1 MASFQG
7 GGLPTETT
15 SFVGRAAELSEV
27 GGLLR
32 KARLVT
38 LTGPGGVG
46 KTRLAVRA
54 AREVAGSMADGAC
67 LLSLS
72 ALRDPEL
79 LPATVATALGLP
91 EQSARPVT
99 DLVVDYLKDK
109 KLLLILDTCEHL
121 LDACALF
128 TDVVLRAT
136 DAVVVLATSRQP
148 LDVPGENVYLVPP
161 LPSDGSDA
169 VALFADRA
177 VAVAPGF
184 VLDDTARP
192 LALELCRRLDCIPLA
207 IELAAVRLRA
217 LTLSD
222 LVARLDDRFQ
232 LLAGGYRGPQ
242 RHQTLR
248 MTIEWSRDLCLDTER
263 LLWDRLSVFAGAF
276 GLDAA
281 EAVCTGDGLSRDGVL
296 DALIGLVDKS
306 IVLRRGDRYRM
317 LDTIR
322 EFGAEHLA
330 AAAETSRYRA
340 AHRDYYLEMARR
352 FDSAFIGP
360 DQMDWVDQ
368 IAREQA
374 NFRVAL
380 EYSRSAPG
388 EEVAGLEMAVRLW
401 GFWISMNLLTEG
413 RYWMGRG
420 LEQVPAPSSDR
431 IRAQWLSSWF
441 LDLQG
446 ERGDRAPLLAPA
458 REEAIALGDEAGLAW
473 VIKMAA
479 CARGI
484 KGNMD
489 GVLEDYADA
498 LSRMKRLDDQ
508 TGIIIVGAIKG
519 AFHAFSG
526 QFNECVAE
534 CDEAL
539 GRLPDG
545 ECWTRAYTLWLK
557 TIGLWFLGC
566 YADFDECHR
575 AGLRLKAPLNDLMGI
590 AHHLEGL
597 AWYAARSGDYVR
609 TARLQGAADRMWREA
624 ASEPRFGIPI
634 LHEEHEKAW
643 AAVVEAIGESRA
655 AAEFR
660 EGSALNMSQA
670 IYYALDAAAD
680 PPAAQSSPLQLLTA
694 REREVSALVA
704 EGLTNRDI
712 AARLVVSK
720 RTVDAHVEHVLTKL
734 GFSSRT
740 QIATLIA
747 GGLLQGHGCPIAGP
761 IAQCQE
767 VKASPALRPHW
778 TCGAR
783 TS

>member
-1 MASFQG
+1 MR
-7 GGLPTETT
+7 LPTETT
-15 SFVGRAAELSEV
+15 SFIGRAAELSDV

-32 KARLVT
+32 RARLVT

-54 AREVAGSMADGAC
+54 ARRAAGAMPDGAC
-67 LLSLS
+67 LLPLS
-72 ALRDPEL
+72 ALRDPGL

-91 EQSARPVT
+91 EQSARPAIE
-99 DLVVDYLKDK
+99 LVVDFLKDK

-121 LDACALF
+121 IDACALF

-136 DAVVVLATSRQP
+136 DGVTLLATSRQP

-161 LPSDGSDA
+161 LPSDGADA

-184 VLDDTARP
+184 VLDDTACS
-192 LALELCRRLDCIPLA
+192 LTLELCQRLDCIPLA

-217 LTLSD
+217 LSLAD
-222 LVARLDDRFQ
+222 LVARLGDRFQ
-232 LLAGGYRGPQ
+232 LLAGGCDGAE

-248 MTIEWSRDLCLDTER
+248 MTIEWSSDLCLDTER
-263 LLWDRLSVFAGAF
+263 LLWARLSVFAGEF

-281 EAVCTGDGLSRDGVL
+281 EAVCIGDGLSRDGVL
-296 DALIGLVDKS
+296 NALIGLVDKS
-306 IVLRRGDRYRM
+306 IVLRFGDRYRM

-322 EFGAEHLA
+322 EFGADRLA
-330 AAAETSRYRA
+330 ASGETSRYRT
-340 AHRDYYLEMARR
+340 AHRDYYLEIARR

-368 IAREQA
+368 IASEQA

-380 EYSRSAPG
+380 EYCLSAPG
-388 EEVAGLEMAVRLW
+388 EEAAGLEMAVRLW

-420 LEQVPAPSSDR
+420 LEQVPPPSRDR
-431 IRAQWLSSWF
+431 IRAQWLTSWF

-446 ERGDRAPLLAPA
+446 EGGDRAPLLAPA
-458 REEAIALGDEAGLAW
+458 REEAIALGDEVGLAW

-479 CARGI
+479 CTRGI
-484 KGNMD
+484 RGDMD

-498 LSRMKRLDDQ
+498 LSRMKRLGDP

-519 AFHAFSG
+519 AFHAFAG
-526 QFNECVAE
+526 QFDECVAE

-539 GRLPDG
+539 GRLPEG

-557 TIGLWFLGC
+557 TIGLWFRGD
-566 YADFDECHR
+566 YAEFDECHR
-575 AGLRLKAPLNDLMGI
+575 TGLRLKAPLNDLMGI

-597 AWYAARSGDYVR
+597 AWDAARSGDYVR

-624 ASEPRFGIPI
+624 ASEPRFGIPV
-634 LHEEHEKAW
+634 LHEEHRKARA
-643 AAVVEAIGESRA
+643 AAVEALGESRA
-655 AAEFR
+655 KAEFR
-660 EGSALNMSQA
+660 AGSALALRQA
-670 IYYALDAAAD
+670 ICYAVDAD
-680 PPAAQSSPLQLLTA
+680 INPSAAQSSRLELLTA
-694 REREVSALVA
+694 REREVSALIA
-704 EGLTNRDI
+704 EGLTNREI

-747 GGLLQGHGCPIAGP
+747 GQ
-761 IAQCQE
+761 QTR
-767 VKASPALRPHW
+767 S
-778 TCGAR
+778 
-783 TS
+783 